1 MEIKTFFDV
10 ELGFVEVVVP
20 TVDEAVIVVQVVTLL
35 DQLFAWSLKFF
46 ESKSLF
52 FLLL

>member
-10 ELGFVEVVVP
+10 ELGFVEVAVP

-35 DQLFAWSLKFF
+35 DQLFA
-46 ESKSLF
+46 
-52 FLLL
+52 